1 LIIILHITDN
11 TIRKTASHILILG
24 ILLASC
30 GLFSSGTEVT
40 TRHILFTSLFQSFQT
55 ETAIHDFE
63 TVVLMNRADT
73 ETFLSEFPTDDI
85 RKEILLNVNFS
96 DSLIIGVFVGAR
108 PNTSYSVGIDSV
120 VVSDNRNIVYITEV
134 GSAAGFRAITWPA
147 HFVVADKA
155 DFGNRTAA
163 FGLKRICKLDPC
175 SWPVSYEPG

>member
-1 LIIILHITDN
+1 VRNKI
-11 TIRKTASHILILG
+11 SHILILG
-24 ILLASC
+24 LLLASC
-30 GLFSSGTEVT
+30 GLFSSNTEVE
-40 TRHILFTSLFQSFQT
+40 TRHIPFTTLFQEFQT
-55 ETAIHDFE
+55 ETAIHEFE

-73 ETFLSEFPTDDI
+73 ESFLSEFPTDDI
-85 RKEILLNVNFS
+85 RKELLLNVNYS
-96 DSLIIGVFVGAR
+96 DSLVIGVFVGAR

-120 VVSDNRNIVYITEV
+120 VVSDYRNIVYITEV

-147 HFVVADKA
+147 HFVVADRA